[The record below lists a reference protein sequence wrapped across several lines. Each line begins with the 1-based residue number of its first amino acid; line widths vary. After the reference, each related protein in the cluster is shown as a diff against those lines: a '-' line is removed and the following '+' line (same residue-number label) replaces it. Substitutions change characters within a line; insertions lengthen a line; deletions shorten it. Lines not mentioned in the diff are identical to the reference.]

1 MRLAEQE
8 LAAGRVAAG
17 VAEVDKLRVPDV
29 VPSRRLLALLLA
41 AGQEDRARTLASQSG
56 AGVERLATALVDVD
70 RRAEAIDLLRHH
82 LDGLGREAA
91 WEEFNLYML
100 LADLLVDAGRGA
112 EALAL
117 CRSSEYWPERWV
129 ATRLARAGNLARLRA
144 MADVGLIPAQ
154 RELAALLAERG
165 QFAELED
172 RTRRGDEYAAKQL
185 VVLGRTD
192 LYEVASDRS
201 RSGSK

>member
-1 MRLAEQE
+1 MAERDPGPPDGLAERLAEAGNIAMLRRLAATGSLQAVMRLAEQE

-29 VPSRRLLALLLA
+29 VPSRRLLAL
-41 AGQEDRARTLASQSG
+41 
-56 AGVERLATALVDVD
+56 
-70 RRAEAIDLLRHH
+70 
-82 LDGLGREAA
+82 
-91 WEEFNLYML
+91 L